1 MGERSLLMANT
12 MGGTE
17 SNAQEEQERR
27 EGRQPARDGGEGR
40 GGQLVPSRLEPDH
53 ESGCPNRW
61 ILPPHFQVPVPS
73 WERGLPCF
81 GPALPGPPK
90 GRKEEEEEE
99 EGKKRKGKESALL
112 SMLPY
117 QLDIDNTTPSVID
130 IVLGPIYYTV
140 PMHGVDIPM

>member
-1 MGERSLLMANT
+1 MANT

-27 EGRQPARDGGEGR
+27 KGRQPARDGGEGR
-40 GGQLVPSRLEPDH
+40 PVSTEPVGTRPRIRLPEPLDPAPAF
-53 ESGCPNRW
+53 SSSCSLLGTRPPVLRTCPAR
-61 ILPPHFQVPVPS
+61 
-73 WERGLPCF
+73 
-81 GPALPGPPK
+81 PAQ
-90 GRKEEEEEE
+90 GRKEEEEE

-117 QLDIDNTTPSVID
+117 QLDIDNTTPSVIN